1 MLSDPTYE
9 TFGRSFQTYQS
20 ESDSAADWWMRV
32 FVGDV
37 KETQTSVSV
46 TVGVVFKAYACYNLV
61 FREIG
66 VYGRDESGN
75 DVGSPCYADYC
86 TIGEN
91 GDQMTQGAGQGG
103 VWFSER
109 TYTVSKP
116 AGKKIALFPYIKI
129 GGLVSGT
136 SDYTA
141 GNFWMWGN
149 GWGCL
154 RMLSGTF
161 ASKTD
166 WYGMTA
172 TFNGVTKSIP
182 CCTRTNSNDR
192 TCNLSYSNALPGLRF
207 ANIPPKVWY
216 FSPSYKQAKK
226 VTVYNS
232 SGKAC
237 KAKKITVYNSSGKAV
252 TSEVSTV

>member
-1 MLSDPTYE
+1 MDACVRG
-9 TFGRSFQTYQS
+9 GRQG
-20 ESDSAADWWMRV
+20 DADQCV
-32 FVGDV
+32 CHG
-37 KETQTSVSV
+37 
-46 TVGVVFKAYACYNLV
+46 GGVFKAYACYNLV

-149 GWGCL
+149 GWGASECCQGRSPRRL
-154 RMLSGTF
+154 TGT
-161 ASKTD
+161 A
-166 WYGMTA
+166 
-172 TFNGVTKSIP
+172 
-182 CCTRTNSNDR
+182 
-192 TCNLSYSNALPGLRF
+192 
-207 ANIPPKVWY
+207 
-216 FSPSYKQAKK
+216 
-226 VTVYNS
+226 
-232 SGKAC
+232 
-237 KAKKITVYNSSGKAV
+237 
-252 TSEVSTV
+252 